1 MLVSESTAVST
12 GRDGRQRG
20 TIVLDTNTDGVD
32 QRVSTGDLPSW
43 ERIDERVLEAYE
55 RNVTDEQ
62 GLVADYIPELAAA
75 DPSQFGVC
83 IADVEGSTH
92 VAGDAEVEFTVQS
105 ISKAFVYALVCQ
117 EFGHTEVGRLVG
129 VNNTGLA
136 FNSVIAVE
144 LNDGHPMNPMV
155 NAGAIA
161 TTALMPGATLAEKWE
176 NIRTGLSAFAG
187 RQLSMDG
194 EVYRSEA
201 ETNTRNEAIAKLLK
215 SYGRI
220 AGDSSGIVDIYTRQC
235 SLRVSARDLA
245 IMGATLADGGVNPVT
260 KQRVISPIVCRD
272 TLAVLATSGLYERS
286 GEWMFEIGLPG
297 KSGVSG
303 GIVTVAPGKGALGT
317 FSPRLDS
324 AGNSVRGQKATAF
337 LSRSLGLNIF
347 ASDSEGDRHDV

>member
-1 MLVSESTAVST
+1 M
-12 GRDGRQRG
+12 
-20 TIVLDTNTDGVD
+20 LDTNTDGVD
-32 QRVSTGDLPSW
+32 QRVSTGELPSW
-43 ERIDERVLEAYE
+43 QRIDERVTEAYE
-55 RNVTDEQ
+55 RNVADE
-62 GLVADYIPELAAA
+62 GGRVADYIPELAAV
-75 DPSQFGVC
+75 DPSQFGICVADVGGGLHSAGD
-83 IADVEGSTH
+83 ADVE
-92 VAGDAEVEFTVQS
+92 FTIQS
-105 ISKAFVYALVCQ
+105 VSKAFVYALVCA
-117 EFGHTEVGRLVG
+117 EFGHDEVGRLVG

-136 FNSVIAVE
+136 FNSVMAIE

-176 NIRTGLSAFAG
+176 NVRTGLSEFAG
-187 RQLSMDG
+187 RQLTMDG
-194 EVYRSEA
+194 DVYRSES

-215 SYGRI
+215 SYGRVT
-220 AGDSSGIVDIYTRQC
+220 GDSTGLVDIYTRQC
-235 SLRVSARDLA
+235 SLRVTAQDLA

-260 KQRVISPIVCRD
+260 KQRVVSPIVCRD

-303 GIVTVAPGKGALGT
+303 GIVTVAPGKGALGA

-324 AGNSVRGQKATAF
+324 AGNSVRGQKATAA